1 MIRMGSHEKLGRLAA
16 LASDNPALL
25 GVAGIGFAVSFQTI
39 AKLAHAHGLPGWSP
53 LYPVGIDVGILAL
66 ITESRKAI
74 DANRSDLVPRLL
86 AWCLAGLTIYVNAH
100 GAAPHDW
107 LGRALHVVMPALWV
121 AFLELTRWRKL
132 GRRSGEKR
140 DRIPLAHW
148 LASPLPTFFMWRR
161 MVLRNVRS
169 YALAVELEDARRFAR
184 DLARAHYGRCW
195 KRQAPR
201 VLTARIRAGR
211 LGDDVQCAASGYGTG
226 GWDLA
231 VRTMVLSAVTEG
243 DKLTVSVRQE
253 RRRIDRQDEQ
263 SGDRQPLPPKTVR
276 KAVSETAR
284 KRARIERLLKVTP
297 PLTTAEIVARSGAS
311 ESTVQ
316 RVRRETSGPAD
327 DRTVVAIGASR

>member
-1 MIRMGSHEKLGRLAA
+1 MTVMGSHAKLSRLAA

-39 AKLAHAHGLPGWSP
+39 ATLARQHGLPGWPP
-53 LYPVGIDVGILAL
+53 LYPIGIDVGILAL

-74 DANRSDLVPRLL
+74 DAHRSDLVPRLL
-86 AWCLAGLTIYVNAH
+86 AWCLAALTIYVNAH

-132 GRRSGEKR
+132 ARRRADDKR

-148 LASPLPTFFMWRR
+148 LAAPLPTFFMWRR
-161 MVLRNVRS
+161 MVLRNITS

-184 DLARAHYGRCW
+184 DLARAHYGRQW

-201 VLTARIRAGR
+201 VLTARIRTGR
-211 LGDDVQCAASGYGTG
+211 LGDDVLTAAMTDGTG

-231 VRTMVLSAVTEG
+231 VRAMVLTAVTEG
-243 DKLTVSVRQE
+243 DKLTVSVRRE
-253 RRRIDRQDEQ
+253 RKRIDSQDERQDDSQ
-263 SGDRQPLPPKTVR
+263 KTPQKTPR
-276 KAVSETAR
+276 KAVSETAK
-284 KRARIERLLKVTP
+284 KRGRIELLLKAMP
-297 PLTTAEIVARSGAS
+297 ALTTADVVARSGAS
-311 ESTVQ
+311 ESTVL
-316 RVRRETSGPAD
+316 RVKRELNGSP
-327 DRTVVAIGASR
+327 DRTVVAIGARG